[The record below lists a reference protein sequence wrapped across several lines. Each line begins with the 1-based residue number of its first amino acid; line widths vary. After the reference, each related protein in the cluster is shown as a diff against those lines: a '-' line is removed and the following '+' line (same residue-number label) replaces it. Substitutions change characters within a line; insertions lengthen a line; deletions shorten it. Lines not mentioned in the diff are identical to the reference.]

1 MAYDLEEQEQIAE
14 LKSWWRE
21 YGNYVMV
28 GVAAC
33 ALSFASLQGW
43 RFYKQSQATGAVI
56 LYEQMDQAERA
67 GDRKKVRDIATQITA
82 KYGATTYAAYAAL
95 SAARAAAEAA
105 DLAGA
110 KTQLQWV
117 IDNSKEEEVR
127 DIARL
132 RLAGV
137 LLDEKKYDEALKQL
151 DAATAKE
158 FEALVA
164 DRRGDVLLAQ
174 GKKDEAKAAYAQ
186 AWKTMDARV
195 EYRRLIDAKLTALGA
210 APAAPAPAASAAAGQ

>member
-33 ALSFASLQGW
+33 ALSFAALQGW
-43 RFYKQSQATGAVI
+43 RFYKQSQATGAVM

-67 GDRKKVRDIATQITA
+67 GDRKKVRDIAAQITA
-82 KYGATTYAAYAAL
+82 KYGATTYGAYAAL

-105 DLAGA
+105 DLPGA

-117 IDNSKEEEVR
+117 IDNAKEEEVR

-132 RLAGV
+132 RLGGV
-137 LLDEKKYDEALKQL
+137 LLDEKNYADALKL
-151 DAATAKE
+151 TEAKPVE
-158 FEALVA
+158 SMAGLYA
-164 DRRGDVLLAQ
+164 DLRGDILLAQ
-174 GKKDEAKAAYAQ
+174 GKKVEARGAYQLALDKSEPSSGYRVAIQ
-186 AWKTMDARV
+186 LKLDSLGEAR
-195 EYRRLIDAKLTALGA
+195 
-210 APAAPAPAASAAAGQ
+210 

>member
-137 LLDEKKYDEALKQL
+137 LLDEKNYADALKL
-151 DAATAKE
+151 AEAKPVE
-158 FEALVA
+158 SMAGLYA
-164 DRRGDVLLAQ
+164 DLRGDILLAQ
-174 GKKDEAKAAYAQ
+174 GKKAEARGAYQLALDKSEPSSGYRVAIQ
-186 AWKTMDARV
+186 LKLDSLGEAR
-195 EYRRLIDAKLTALGA
+195 
-210 APAAPAPAASAAAGQ
+210 